1 MWDWGN
7 REGRKMLFFFKLWAF
22 PFTMKGSQWEKGQL
36 LTSLLTTTHFKIILS
51 LRLERKKKNNI
62 AKSRR
67 EEALCASFPLIAF
80 FSIRSND
87 ETSDWG
93 IIKCRK
99 CFLISFLDL
108 SSKSSSLKARQ
119 YERME
124 TRGQQREEAKHV
136 YGTCYLERH
145 SGTCHWDG
153 IKLPISVPI
162 GEGVNPTT
170 LSRRTKQWNQF
181 SALWAERG

>member
-1 MWDWGN
+1 MVVGYYRTTGEFFLVSTN
-7 REGRKMLFFFKLWAF
+7 SSTIFLNNVRLRQQGGKENALFLQAVSISFHNERISMREGPVADFTINHHTLQNNIISEARK
-22 PFTMKGSQWEKGQL
+22 E
-36 LTSLLTTTHFKIILS
+36 
-51 LRLERKKKNNI
+51 KKNNI

-124 TRGQQREEAKHV
+124 TQGDSRGKKLSMYMEHV
-136 YGTCYLERH
+136 T
-145 SGTCHWDG
+145 
-153 IKLPISVPI
+153 
-162 GEGVNPTT
+162 
-170 LSRRTKQWNQF
+170 
-181 SALWAERG
+181 